1 MRAHEL
7 FPDQNGRHGP
17 TLDEYL
23 PLIGLELRRAR
34 RYERGL
40 SALTLDA
47 AAFPKLPRGRAT
59 DIVAV
64 SDERVLLVL
73 PEACPAD
80 TAHYAERLERATGFA
95 PLAVASFP
103 EDALTMDTL
112 LQLVLED

>member
-1 MRAHEL
+1 VRDHEP
-7 FPDQNGRHGP
+7 FPDEDDKRRP

-64 SDERVLLVL
+64 CDGRVLIVL
-73 PEACPAD
+73 PEAGPTDA
-80 TAHYAERLERATGFA
+80 AHCAERLERATGFA
-95 PLAVASFP
+95 PLAAASFP